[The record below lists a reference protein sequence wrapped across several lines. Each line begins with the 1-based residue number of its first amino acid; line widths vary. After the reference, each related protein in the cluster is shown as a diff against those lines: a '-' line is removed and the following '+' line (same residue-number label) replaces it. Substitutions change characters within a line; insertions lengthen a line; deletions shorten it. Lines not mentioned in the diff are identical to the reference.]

1 MKFPYPRV
9 IDEPNMYDSIVV
21 QAESMAAEDFTWG
34 PDFSVCI
41 LELGNIDYFF
51 VKNILFL
58 NENEKLNL
66 LSLQQQQK
74 TKQKQKTKPKQV
86 QIWVYWP

>member
-1 MKFPYPRV
+1 MQLHIYILGQLTQLKFPYPRV

-41 LELGNIDYFF
+41 LELGNIDDFF
-51 VKNILFL
+51 GKNILFL
-58 NENEKLNL
+58 NENVWHKL
-66 LSLQQQQK
+66 
-74 TKQKQKTKPKQV
+74 T
-86 QIWVYWP
+86 